1 MQSRTKFTPT
11 AIVEI
16 QRWLGEGLSA
26 DEIAE
31 RIGCTI
37 GTLRVRC
44 SQLGISLRR
53 RKQSCGPAHSDPKGT
68 RRVRA
73 SSRQVGSGPR
83 GLLILSVRR
92 GTLDQLHTYASSK
105 GISGSRFAAS
115 LLEKIAEDDLYEAVL
130 DDK

>member
-11 AIVEI
+11 IIIQI
-16 QRWLGEGLSA
+16 QRWLDKGLSA

-31 RIGCTI
+31 RIGCTV
-37 GTLRVRC
+37 GTLRVTC

-53 RKQSCGPAHSDPKGT
+53 RKQSCGPAKDDRNGT

-73 SSRQVGSGPR
+73 STQHVGSGPR
-83 GLLILSVRR
+83 ARLILSVRR
-92 GTLDQLHTYASSK
+92 GTLDRLRTYASSK
-105 GISGSRFAAS
+105 GISASNFAAS

-130 DDK
+130 DDN

>member
-1 MQSRTKFTPT
+1 MFTPN

-31 RIGCTI
+31 RIGCTV

-53 RKQSCGPAHSDPKGT
+53 AKQSCGPAQRDAHGT

-73 SSRQVGSGPR
+73 SARQAGSAPR

-92 GTLDQLHTYASSK
+92 GTLDQLHTHASSK
-105 GISGSRFAAS
+105 GISGSRFAAT
-115 LLEKIAEDDLYEAVL
+115 LLEKIAEDDLYAAVL
-130 DDK
+130 DDN